1 MLIDMSTVTIEPPEG
16 PSVFATHED
25 KARHIYNTAKV
36 QLGDADL
43 VVILF
48 EGHPDKPAY
57 ARKRL
62 DLMADPKCPAD
73 ILENIKKHPTH
84 GKDLQAP
91 GFWLFIIESHG
102 MYAYAVMDT
111 SAN

>member
-1 MLIDMSTVTIEPPEG
+1 MSTVTIEPPEG
-16 PSVFATHED
+16 SNIFAIHED
-25 KARHIYNTAKV
+25 NARRVYNTAKV

-43 VVILF
+43 VVTLF

-62 DLMADPKCPAD
+62 DLMADPKCPAN

-84 GKDLQAP
+84 GKDLQTP
-91 GFWLFIIESHG
+91 GFWLILIKAQD
-102 MYAYAVMDT
+102 MYVYAVMDT
-111 SAN
+111 SVS